1 MICIGKVDPMKPYW
15 LVNKQV
21 SFPAL
26 KHDMHADVAVIGA
39 GITGAS
45 VCYWL
50 SGKCKV
56 VLLEED
62 MIASKASG
70 RNAGFL
76 LTGTSDYYN
85 KAIQRYGHEK
95 ARAVWE
101 VTQENHD
108 LLERHIFNH
117 KDCDHRRSGSYFV
130 AASEREMQDLRESV
144 DLLRKDDFNYKLISG
159 NEINAILS
167 SKGFHGA
174 AFNAR
179 DGEVNPVKLVG
190 ALVSKAMDS
199 GAEIFEK
206 SAVKR
211 ITAENGFSIKTEQAS
226 VNSDFVVLATNA
238 YTTLLHSYFK
248 GKITPVR
255 GQMLGTNPLSKRFEG
270 VFYANYGYEYWRQTP
285 DGRIL
290 AGGFRE
296 LGLAREKG
304 YRMVTTKKIQK
315 RLEKLLAQLSLEFN
329 VEHRWSGIMDFTKDH
344 LPIVG
349 SLPGTKNLLV
359 SAGYSGHGLGFSF
372 VAGRMISELI
382 LDGKPRSLELFAPS
396 RLC

>member
-1 MICIGKVDPMKPYW
+1 MICTSKVDPMKPYW

-26 KHDMHADVAVIGA
+26 KHSMHTDVAVIGA

-50 SGKCKV
+50 SGKCKL

-62 MIASKASG
+62 TVASKASG

-76 LTGTSDYYN
+76 LTGTSEYYN
-85 KAIQRYGHEK
+85 KAIKRYGHEK
-95 ARAVWE
+95 ARTIWKI
-101 VTQENHD
+101 TQQNHD
-108 LLERHIFNH
+108 LLEKKIFNYEE
-117 KDCDHRRSGSYFV
+117 CDHRRSGSYLV
-130 AASEREMQDLRESV
+130 ATSKREMQDIVESV
-144 DLLRKDDFNYKLISG
+144 DLLRKDGFNYKLINES
-159 NEINAILS
+159 EINTLLACKS
-167 SKGFHGA
+167 FHGA

-190 ALVSKAMDS
+190 ALISKAKDN
-199 GAEIFEK
+199 GAQIFEK
-206 SAVKR
+206 TAAKKIR
-211 ITAENGFSIKTEQAS
+211 IQKDGFSIKTNHGT
-226 VNSDFVVLATNA
+226 VNSDFVVMATNA
-238 YTTLLHSYFK
+238 YTPMLLSYFK
-248 GKITPVR
+248 RKIVPVR
-255 GQMLGTNPLSKRFEG
+255 GQVLATNPLDKKFDG

-296 LGLAREKG
+296 LDFAGEKG
-304 YRMVTTKKIQK
+304 YKMLTTKSIQK
-315 RLEKLLAQLSLEFN
+315 RLEKLLDQLSLEFN
-329 VEHRWSGIMDFTKDH
+329 VEHRWSGIMDFSKDN
-344 LPIVG
+344 LPIIG

-359 SAGYSGHGLGFSF
+359 SAGYSGHGLGFAF
-372 VAGRMISELI
+372 VAGRMISEVI
-382 LDGKPRSLELFAPS
+382 LNGKLSLELFSPL